1 MGDMNGLQGNF
12 ILFSYEHTLL
22 GLTRKHRINTD
33 KLNESVK
40 EVSVHNATTDLSAD
54 DPIYRA
60 LKLKRQDFI
69 NKIKKKTLEWQGNLK
84 LVSLDSMYFD
94 KFKEFLDKHQ
104 QDFTNLVDQFLPNEE
119 TYNAMKQRAYD
130 NDPQNYDAS
139 MYPSFQQARAK
150 FSFSYNFIA
159 LSTMKDQ
166 RLDAVDRHADFIKQ
180 KAEQDHLKNIENLES
195 QTQERILS
203 AVEHIIKQFSSTTK
217 KDKHGNEIVKANRF
231 QESSMNNHLELVEI
245 LKAFNISNNSK
256 VNSLITDFER
266 AIDPIKQDRVHDFET
281 LRDDESKRLKIK
293 SDMESILSKFNI

>member
-69 NKIKKKTLEWQGNLK
+69 NKIKKKTL
-84 LVSLDSMYFD
+84 SMYFD
-94 KFKEFLDKHQ
+94 NFKEFLDKHQ

-166 RLDAVDRHADFIKQ
+166 RLDAVDRHADFIMQ
-180 KAEQDHLKNIENLES
+180 KAEQDHLKNIENL
-195 QTQERILS
+195 
-203 AVEHIIKQFSSTTK
+203 
-217 KDKHGNEIVKANRF
+217 
-231 QESSMNNHLELVEI
+231 
-245 LKAFNISNNSK
+245 
-256 VNSLITDFER
+256 
-266 AIDPIKQDRVHDFET
+266 
-281 LRDDESKRLKIK
+281 
-293 SDMESILSKFNI
+293 